1 MARKRTPKPKPD
13 VVVTSVTRC
22 TKCDSTERVP
32 YFGTVTRAIS
42 GLDPEG
48 KVFTHVIWRRTRCK
62 ACGQAR
68 IDRHREN
75 RSSDREQPS

>member
-1 MARKRTPKPKPD
+1 MAKRTPPKPKPE

-22 TKCDSTERVP
+22 AKCGSTDRLP
-32 YFGTVTRAIS
+32 YFGTITKPIS
-42 GLDPEG
+42 GLDPDG
-48 KVFTHVIWRRTRCK
+48 NPFTHVIWRRTRCK
-62 ACGQAR
+62 SCGQTR